1 MQRGGEEAGPFRGSP
16 LARGRERGA
25 GGGAGA
31 GTAQPVAFP
40 FPQPAPAA
48 APSVQ
53 MDSPPNKRKLN
64 KVTFSPL
71 AGHVSWNPNLARELA
86 QEGAVSQLPAAQR

>member
-16 LARGRERGA
+16 LPRGRERGA
-25 GGGAGA
+25 GSGTGG

-40 FPQPAPAA
+40 FPQPALAA

-53 MDSPPNKRKLN
+53 MDSPPNK
-64 KVTFSPL
+64 VTFSPL
-71 AGHVSWNPNLARELA
+71 ADRVSWNPNLAGESA
-86 QEGAVSQLPAAQR
+86 QEGALSQLPAAQR